1 MENQKNP
8 PPPIIPTVPHVRVQ
22 VQEPAPIETGI
33 RGLLEESKFGDV
45 TLHFIDG
52 KIVLHRLV
60 LGASSSFLRKILRE
74 TEMAEHDAN
83 LFMPDFTLADFQP
96 VLPFLYGFANDST
109 LIKGQLVDCLMFG
122 KFSDNL
128 PKTLK
133 KETENLMGN
142 AKVKQ
147 EPTWAMDTNDGH
159 VGEPLSQNVSYG
171 YGEYGD
177 ENDENCLN
185 CGGTGKIERDVK
197 PKEKK
202 GGPGRPPGKVRHFFF
217 MNNLYI
223 VYLALFRSSTRK
235 FISLEKSYNK
245 TFFASI
251 FRII

>member
-1 MENQKNP
+1 
-8 PPPIIPTVPHVRVQ
+8 
-22 VQEPAPIETGI
+22 
-33 RGLLEESKFGDV
+33 
-45 TLHFIDG
+45 
-52 KIVLHRLV
+52 
-60 LGASSSFLRKILRE
+60 
-74 TEMAEHDAN
+74 MAEHDAN

-202 GGPGRPPGKVRHFFF
+202 AGPGRPPGKVRHFF
-217 MNNLYI
+217 L
-223 VYLALFRSSTRK
+223 
-235 FISLEKSYNK
+235 
-245 TFFASI
+245 
-251 FRII
+251 

>member
-1 MENQKNP
+1 
-8 PPPIIPTVPHVRVQ
+8 
-22 VQEPAPIETGI
+22 
-33 RGLLEESKFGDV
+33 
-45 TLHFIDG
+45 
-52 KIVLHRLV
+52 
-60 LGASSSFLRKILRE
+60 
-74 TEMAEHDAN
+74 MAEHDAN

-185 CGGTGKIERDVK
+185 CGGTGKIE
-197 PKEKK
+197 E
-202 GGPGRPPGKVRHFFF
+202 
-217 MNNLYI
+217 M
-223 VYLALFRSSTRK
+223 SSVVIT
-235 FISLEKSYNK
+235 KSFLSRVCREAGMEWTECYGLW
-245 TFFASI
+245 TAAE
-251 FRII
+251 